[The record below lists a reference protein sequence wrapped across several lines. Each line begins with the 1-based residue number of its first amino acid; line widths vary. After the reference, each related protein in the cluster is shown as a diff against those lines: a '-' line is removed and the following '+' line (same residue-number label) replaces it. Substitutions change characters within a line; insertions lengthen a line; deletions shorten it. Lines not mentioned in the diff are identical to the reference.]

1 MPNSDQ
7 AESIGPSK
15 IIQVSVCDTFLMI
28 TGDEGLF
35 DKLVWRW
42 SLGGVDIVITDTR
55 ELVFMLWFR

>member
-28 TGDEGLF
+28 TGDEGFVL
-35 DKLVWRW
+35 KI
-42 SLGGVDIVITDTR
+42 SLAMVARGR
-55 ELVFMLWFR
+55 